1 MIVPF
6 QSVKVV
12 SSPKRVRKVSLHE
25 WLTLVEAV
33 RYGLVAELGFL
44 TLLELFIKAEGSRDY
59 MNK

>member
-12 SSPKRVRKVSLHE
+12 SSPNRVHKVRFHQ

-33 RYGLVAELGFL
+33 RHGLVAELGFL
-44 TLLELFIKAEGSRDY
+44 TLLELFIKAEGSRD
-59 MNK
+59 

>member
-12 SSPKRVRKVSLHE
+12 SSPKRERKVSLHE

-44 TLLELFIKAEGSRDY
+44 TLLELFIKAEGSRD
-59 MNK
+59 